1 MTGCPLSRFFI
12 YMFLVILTY
21 LFYFILLFFCTHFSS
36 QFVPMKCEKTLCAH
50 VPQIHLQIVV
60 AALTFFLG
68 RDEEDKDKEDSDS
81 DQEVSKV
88 ITPFFV
94 CVSFP

>member
-1 MTGCPLSRFFI
+1 M
-12 YMFLVILTY
+12 
-21 LFYFILLFFCTHFSS
+21 
-36 QFVPMKCEKTLCAH
+36 
-50 VPQIHLQIVV
+50 V

-81 DQEVSKV
+81 DQEVLSKV

-94 CVSFP
+94 CISFP

>member
-1 MTGCPLSRFFI
+1 M
-12 YMFLVILTY
+12 
-21 LFYFILLFFCTHFSS
+21 
-36 QFVPMKCEKTLCAH
+36 
-50 VPQIHLQIVV
+50 V

-94 CVSFP
+94 CV

>member
-1 MTGCPLSRFFI
+1 M
-12 YMFLVILTY
+12 
-21 LFYFILLFFCTHFSS
+21 
-36 QFVPMKCEKTLCAH
+36 
-50 VPQIHLQIVV
+50 V

-88 ITPFFV
+88 NTPFFV
-94 CVSFP
+94 CVSFR

>member
-1 MTGCPLSRFFI
+1 M
-12 YMFLVILTY
+12 
-21 LFYFILLFFCTHFSS
+21 
-36 QFVPMKCEKTLCAH
+36 
-50 VPQIHLQIVV
+50 V

-68 RDEEDKDKEDSDS
+68 HDEEDKDKEDSDS

-94 CVSFP
+94 CV

>member
-1 MTGCPLSRFFI
+1 M
-12 YMFLVILTY
+12 
-21 LFYFILLFFCTHFSS
+21 
-36 QFVPMKCEKTLCAH
+36 
-50 VPQIHLQIVV
+50 V

-68 RDEEDKDKEDSDS
+68 RDEEDRDKEDSDS

-88 ITPFFV
+88 ITPFSV

>member
-1 MTGCPLSRFFI
+1 M
-12 YMFLVILTY
+12 
-21 LFYFILLFFCTHFSS
+21 
-36 QFVPMKCEKTLCAH
+36 
-50 VPQIHLQIVV
+50 V

-68 RDEEDKDKEDSDS
+68 RDEEDKDKEESDS

-88 ITPFFV
+88 ITPFLV

>member
-1 MTGCPLSRFFI
+1 M
-12 YMFLVILTY
+12 
-21 LFYFILLFFCTHFSS
+21 
-36 QFVPMKCEKTLCAH
+36 
-50 VPQIHLQIVV
+50 V

-88 ITPFFV
+88 TTPFFV
-94 CVSFP
+94 SVSFP